1 MKGDDSMGMGY
12 YAILFMD
19 IKGYSQL
26 PLDDKEKIHS
36 LLSDF
41 EISLKGLKPAEG
53 KPACAIPLYHFNTW
67 GDAII
72 ALFSSPAD
80 AMRGLM
86 ELKGD
91 FDLLK
96 ARLRNNSLLMRIVLH
111 WGNVYSLSPGSFFGD
126 EIITAARIEPLV
138 EPGEAWI
145 TREFKAQIENDTYL
159 MGQYAN
165 RFDNGGL
172 YLLPKDWGIKE
183 IFRLKLNDEIKKQDE
198 NTTYVEVNFTWENN
212 VVMMAPRT
220 ERDISTN
227 PFSNDERAS
236 LIKNMLAFLVHK
248 TDNINT
254 YCAIGIQNFLE
265 LDGDLC
271 VGVRMKTKINKELPG
286 YKLIAKQCF
295 NTGYK
300 LIQKLDKFPNDAN
313 ALQNLFKR
321 PQSQP
326 SKELSRTHIDEIENK
341 GIPLFNI
348 MVGNQNLCGLIFIN
362 YSHVCPRFEIG
373 ICRLHEV
380 KMKNTKILPDFGAD
394 DYSMK
399 EGTYWLWVREG
410 NIKAFSFYDI
420 KGIDGKNILLRN
432 ILSNAQNTPFVADEL
447 LDPKN
452 VLVELFSSPARGVLE
467 RF

>member
-1 MKGDDSMGMGY
+1 MAY

-26 PLDDKEKIHS
+26 PSDDKEKIHE
-36 LLSDF
+36 LLSVF
-41 EISLKGLKPAEG
+41 EAWLKNLKPTKG
-53 KPACAIPLYHFNTW
+53 KPTCDTPLHYFNTW

-72 ALFSSPAD
+72 ALFSDPED
-80 AMRGLM
+80 AIRGLIKL
-86 ELKGD
+86 ESE

-96 ARLRNNSLLMRIVLH
+96 AYLNNNSLLMRIVLH
-111 WGNVYSLSPGSFFGD
+111 WGNVYRLPSGSFFGD

-145 TREFKAQIENDTYL
+145 TLEFKNKINDSTL
-159 MGQYAN
+159 MKRYAN
-165 RFDNGGL
+165 RLDKGGR

-212 VVMMAPRT
+212 VVSMAPIR
-220 ERDISTN
+220 ERDISID
-227 PFSNDERAS
+227 PLSIDDRAS
-236 LIKNMLAFLVHK
+236 LIKNMQAFLVHK
-248 TDNINT
+248 TDKINT

-265 LDGDLC
+265 LDEDLC

-286 YKLIAKQCF
+286 YKLIARQCF

-300 LIQKLDKFPNDAN
+300 LIQKLDNFPNDAN

-321 PQSQP
+321 PQSKS
-326 SKELSRTHIDEIENK
+326 SKELSPAHIDEIKNK
-341 GIPLFNI
+341 GIPFFNI
-348 MVGNQNLCGLIFIN
+348 MVGENNLCGLIFIN

-373 ICRLHEV
+373 ICRLHEA
-380 KMKNTKILPDFGAD
+380 KMKDKKILPDFGAD
-394 DYSMK
+394 EYSMK

-420 KGIDGKNILLRN
+420 KGIEGKNILLRN
-432 ILSNAQNTPFVADEL
+432 ILSNTRNTPFVEDEL
-447 LDPKN
+447 LDPKS
-452 VLVELFSSPARGVLE
+452 VLMELFSSPARAVLE